1 MPFSKLSTLKIRP
14 SSSTPASVVATEP
27 TPPVSRVPP
36 TTTAAIENNSQPTP
50 SAGWPAPNWAARIT
64 PARLAKTLDCT

>member
-1 MPFSKLSTLKIRP
+1 MPFSKLSTLKIKP
-14 SSSTPASVVATEP
+14 SKSTPAKVVATVP
-27 TPPVSRVPP
+27 TPPVNKVPP

-50 SAGWPAPNWAARIT
+50 SAGWPAPNWAARMT